1 MFGNALGSSVAEF
14 GFKSIIHK
22 LSPLVYKYPFQ
33 LPTDYLMI
41 FRCFATLE
49 GLALNVAPNFRL
61 ILKPEAQKLSQE
73 IAIKWMR
80 RMYDLIWN

>member
-1 MFGNALGSSVAEF
+1 
-14 GFKSIIHK
+14 
-22 LSPLVYKYPFQ
+22 
-33 LPTDYLMI
+33 MI